1 MKQHSTQN
9 RLVFIGSYSQPIV
22 LGTGELVPGN
32 GDGVTVFRMDEAGS
46 LTRLFAAGKP
56 NPTYLALSA
65 DGRFL
70 YTVNELKDYH
80 EEASAA
86 VSAYRV
92 DEKTGELTLLSRR
105 MTGGMDA
112 CFLSVSPNGKYV
124 MVANYSGGSFSLF
137 PILPDGGLATASC
150 FVQHYGHGALP
161 ERQAGPHVHQISADP
176 SGERLL
182 VADLGTDKISV
193 YGVDWDCG
201 CVSPNAAPAI
211 ELNPGDG
218 PRQFVFDTSGRT
230 LYLVTEMGNTVCAFD
245 YDAKTGRAKLL
256 QTLPTLPN
264 ECAGPS
270 IAACV
275 KLHPEGTLL
284 YASNRGHDS
293 IAGYRVHGDGALT
306 PLRIQKAGGRTPRDF
321 AITPDGDFLLAGFQ
335 DSNELILYSI
345 DRANG
350 LLTEVRRTPCNS
362 PTAVLFYDYE

>member
-1 MKQHSTQN
+1 MKQEKKRN
-9 RLVFIGSYSQPIV
+9 RIVFIGSYSQPIV
-22 LGTGELVPGN
+22 LGTGELVPGS
-32 GDGVTVFRMDEAGS
+32 GDGVAVFRMDGEGG
-46 LTRLFAAGKP
+46 LTRLSAAGKP

-92 DEKTGELTLLSRR
+92 DEQTGELTLLSRR

-112 CFLSVSPNGKYV
+112 CYLIVSPNGKYV
-124 MVANYSGGSFSLF
+124 LVANYSGGSFALF

-161 ERQAGPHVHQISADP
+161 DRQAGPHVHQITTDP

-182 VADLGTDKISV
+182 VADLGTDKIRV

-211 ELNPGDG
+211 ELEPGDG
-218 PRQFVFDTSGRT
+218 PRQFVFDRSGRY
-230 LYLVTEMGNTVCAFD
+230 LYLVTEMGNTVCVFG
-245 YDAKTGRAKLL
+245 YDARTGRATRL
-256 QTLPTLPN
+256 QSLPTLPN
-264 ECAGPS
+264 ACAKPS
-270 IAACV
+270 TAACI
-275 KLHPEGTLL
+275 KLHPDGKFL

-293 IAGYRVHGDGALT
+293 IASYRVHADGTLT
-306 PLRIQKAGGRTPRDF
+306 PLGIQKAGGRTPRDF

-345 DRANG
+345 DRGNG